1 MSEVLLDVRHLK
13 TEFITDEKAV
23 TAVNDVSFTIGKQ
36 ETFGLIGESG
46 CGKSVTCRSLLQILK
61 DPGKVTGAY
70 PL

>member
-46 CGKSVTCRSLLQILK
+46 
-61 DPGKVTGAY
+61 
-70 PL
+70 